1 MATITEEQGQL
12 PVEPQSE
19 YIRFTP
25 TERFEHIVL
34 LVTFAGLALTGMPQ
48 SYVEIEWVRG
58 LIWLMGGIESIR
70 IVHRILATI
79 LMAEC
84 IFHGGILSYKAIV
97 LGRRATMMP
106 GFKDVQDAI
115 NWVLFNLGLRQEH
128 PHMPRYNFGEKV
140 EYLAVVWG
148 TVIMVITGFMMW
160 NPIAVSSVLPG
171 QFIPAARAA
180 HAGEALLAV
189 VSILIW
195 HMWNVH
201 IRRFNKSMFTG
212 KLSREAMEEEHAAE
226 LEFIESG
233 QSYITHSDE
242 QIKQSTPY
250 FIVYAVVVT
259 AILTAG
265 LVWVV
270 TFETSAITTLPER
283 STSFTTDIDASIG
296 DADSGSIVWIEQE
309 CNLCHG
315 DNADAEGL
323 EVGVSIVERDIP
335 FENFITAIRLGPA
348 EMPAFSVGALSDENI
363 AHLWAWFQTMGS

>member
-1 MATITEEQGQL
+1 MTTITDEQ
-12 PVEPQSE
+12 VASSAEPQSE
-19 YIRFTP
+19 YTRFTP

-34 LVTFAGLALTGMPQ
+34 LVSFAGLALTGMPQ

-58 LIWLMGGIESIR
+58 LIWLMGGIESLR
-70 IVHRILATI
+70 IMHRILATI

-84 IFHGGILSYKAIV
+84 IFHGGILSYKAFV

-106 GFKDVQDAI
+106 GFKDIMDAI
-115 NWVLFNLGLRQEH
+115 NWVLFNLGFRQDH

-160 NPIAVSSVLPG
+160 NPIAVSSVMPG
-171 QFIPAARAA
+171 ELIPAARAA

-189 VSILIW
+189 LSILIW

-242 QIKQSTPY
+242 QIKQRTPY

-259 AILTAG
+259 AILVAG

-296 DADSGSIVWIEQE
+296 DADSGAIVWLEQE
-309 CNLCHG
+309 CKLCHG
-315 DNADAEGL
+315 DNGDATGL
-323 EVGVSIVERDIP
+323 EVGVSIVERDIS
-335 FENFITAIRLGPA
+335 FENFVTAVRLGPA
-348 EMPAFSVGALSDENI
+348 EMPAFSVGMLSDVDI
-363 AHLWAWFQTMGS
+363 AHLWAWFQNLES